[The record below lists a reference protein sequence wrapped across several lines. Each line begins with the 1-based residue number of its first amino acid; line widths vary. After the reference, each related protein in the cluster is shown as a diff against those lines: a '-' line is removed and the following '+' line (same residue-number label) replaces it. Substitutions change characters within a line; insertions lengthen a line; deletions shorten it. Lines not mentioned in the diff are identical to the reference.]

1 MKRILFFMLFFSGL
15 SNCFGQN
22 PQISGDLMLCPWTD
36 GTATVSNQTYDSYQ
50 WYSKY
55 WFTEDEYVA
64 IDGANQST
72 FTYDWYTY
80 DQSLLKVVVTLNG
93 QTYESNVIQVDS
105 YAWASLTITTTFN
118 DSVTFDPETET
129 YLLCNGGTFPLLLNM
144 PYNASIQWY
153 KDGVA
158 IPGANNRDYIIDS
171 PGVYYVEGAPDYCPN
186 VKDNNQGLPIRVVEN
201 TDCNLGVDDPV
212 LKDKLV
218 KMYPNPVHD
227 ILQLELMNGLT
238 ISDYSILDQFG
249 KELMKN
255 EIAGDQHRKQ
265 IDVSHLSDGFYFL
278 KIKTEGQEIT
288 KKFIKG

>member
-1 MKRILFFMLFFSGL
+1 MKRILFFVLFFSGL

-36 GTATVSNQTYDSYQ
+36 GTATVANPTYDTYQ

-64 IDGANQST
+64 IDGATQST

-80 DQSLLKVVVTLNG
+80 DQSLLKVVATING

-105 YAWASLTITTTFN
+105 YAWASLTIRTTFT
-118 DSVTFDPETET
+118 DSVSFDPDTESF
-129 YLLCNGGTFPLLLNM
+129 LLCSGGSFPVELNM

-158 IPGANNRDYIIDS
+158 IPGANSPEYIITS
-171 PGVYYVEGAPDYCPN
+171 SGVYYVEAAPDFCPN
-186 VKDNNQGLPIRVVEN
+186 ATDNNQGLPIRVVEKE
-201 TDCNLGVDDPV
+201 DCNLGIDDPV
-212 LKDKLV
+212 LKDNLV
-218 KMYPNPVHD
+218 KIYPNPANA
-227 ILQLELMNGLT
+227 ILQLEIVNGLT
-238 ISDYSILDQFG
+238 ITDYCILDQSG

-255 EIAGDQHRKQ
+255 EIAGDTNRKQ
-265 IDVSHLSDGFYFL
+265 IDVTQLSNGFYFL
-278 KIKTEGQEIT
+278 KIKTDDGEII